1 MESDKYSCSSAASLV
16 VGQSLPRTRSA
27 SGVKGMVFVDQKNN
41 LNRTLVIDSPFQT
54 FAVGRV
60 VELIETS
67 STTAFSHG
75 ILNCDLETLST
86 LSWSRPEVKVQHTS
100 K

>member
-1 MESDKYSCSSAASLV
+1 M
-16 VGQSLPRTRSA
+16 
-27 SGVKGMVFVDQKNN
+27 FVDQKNN

-54 FAVGRV
+54 FVVGSV

-75 ILNCDLETLST
+75 ILNCDLETLYT
-86 LSWSRPEVKVQHTS
+86 LSWSKPEVKVQHTPN
-100 K
+100 